1 MSNGI
6 SRRNF
11 LKGAT
16 SGAAVLAA
24 LNMVGCASS
33 SASGSTAAA
42 GAQTGA
48 ASFNF
53 ADSIA
58 WNAEYDVVVVG
69 FGGAGA
75 VASITAAEE
84 GAKVLLI
91 EKAPKGLEGGNTRIS
106 CNFMAGVADPD
117 KYLEK
122 VIKHNNY
129 LYTDTVDED
138 TLRAAAQA
146 MSENVQW
153 LENHGAVISQ
163 VAVNEDT
170 GSFFLDFDP
179 VAKDGTVL
187 GYGVPMGDEKYYW
200 NLVHTRCM
208 ANENVTIW
216 YSSPAQH
223 LIQDPFTKTILGVQ
237 VKQGSELV
245 NVRAK
250 NGVVL
255 TLGGFEKNP
264 ELHQNYFNRPYI
276 YPLGS
281 DMNTGDGI
289 YMCQEVGAQLW
300 HMSNISGPDV
310 AIYNP
315 DLDCAVFTTKQKDAY
330 GVSRDQRA
338 NPLPGYNMILVGPDG
353 TRFMSESTVGSHGR
367 VNVSGEKLLLQ
378 FPTPMYVIFDEETRL
393 AGKFTNT
400 WESDDNSEM
409 LPWATVADTIEEL
422 GEKMGMENLA
432 AQVEEYNGFVRD
444 GKDPRFLRDPEQMA
458 EIKTGP
464 FYCLKC
470 VPAVYNTQ
478 GGARRNANAEILDPY
493 GNVIPHL
500 YSAGE
505 FGAIWPAYYGGGM
518 NIAETC
524 AFGRIAGKNAA
535 ATKNEDLTTTIE
547 TVESQIDND
556 KYATPVT
563 EKEYECGEN
572 EYIGKA
578 WGVGGNEVV
587 VRVKYVDGKVENVE
601 VLSNYETPM
610 VGSYAVNH
618 MPERIVKAGT
628 PEVDSITGCTISGNA
643 IKQAVRNAIAQ
654 AEQA

>member
-1 MSNGI
+1 M
-6 SRRNF
+6 
-11 LKGAT
+11 
-16 SGAAVLAA
+16 
-24 LNMVGCASS
+24 
-33 SASGSTAAA
+33 
-42 GAQTGA
+42 
-48 ASFNF
+48 
-53 ADSIA
+53 
-58 WNAEYDVVVVG
+58 
-69 FGGAGA
+69 
-75 VASITAAEE
+75 
-84 GAKVLLI
+84 
-91 EKAPKGLEGGNTRIS
+91 
-106 CNFMAGVADPD
+106 
-117 KYLEK
+117 
-122 VIKHNNY
+122 
-129 LYTDTVDED
+129 
-138 TLRAAAQA
+138 
-146 MSENVQW
+146 
-153 LENHGAVISQ
+153 
-163 VAVNEDT
+163 
-170 GSFFLDFDP
+170 
-179 VAKDGTVL
+179 
-187 GYGVPMGDEKYYW
+187 
-200 NLVHTRCM
+200 
-208 ANENVTIW
+208 
-216 YSSPAQH
+216 
-223 LIQDPFTKTILGVQ
+223 
-237 VKQGSELV
+237 
-245 NVRAK
+245 
-250 NGVVL
+250 

-315 DLDCAVFTTKQKDAY
+315 NLDCAVFTTKQKDAY

-444 GKDPRFLRDPEQMA
+444 GK
-458 EIKTGP
+458 
-464 FYCLKC
+464 
-470 VPAVYNTQ
+470 
-478 GGARRNANAEILDPY
+478 
-493 GNVIPHL
+493 
-500 YSAGE
+500 
-505 FGAIWPAYYGGGM
+505 
-518 NIAETC
+518 
-524 AFGRIAGKNAA
+524 
-535 ATKNEDLTTTIE
+535 
-547 TVESQIDND
+547 
-556 KYATPVT
+556 
-563 EKEYECGEN
+563 
-572 EYIGKA
+572 
-578 WGVGGNEVV
+578 
-587 VRVKYVDGKVENVE
+587 VENVE

-618 MPERIVKAGT
+618 MPERIVEAGT